1 ISPERIDVR
10 KQVEEIV
17 STAAPDPS
25 AVEIDVPEDTVA
37 IVDRSVLER
46 VLTNL
51 VTNAFRYGE
60 PPVRVAAVLG
70 DGHRA
75 RPRDRPVVRPR
86 ARRRPRLRGRLAE
99 RRALQRRP
107 GLAQRMTSDDAT
119 RIAQLAILGEAAEC
133 LVDVAIFV
141 WDDDRNYVAV
151 NDVAVDLVGRSREEI
166 LRMKVGDM
174 TTNRASPLFEEVQRV
189 G

>member
-1 ISPERIDVR
+1 
-10 KQVEEIV
+10 
-17 STAAPDPS
+17 
-25 AVEIDVPEDTVA
+25 
-37 IVDRSVLER
+37 
-46 VLTNL
+46 
-51 VTNAFRYGE
+51 
-60 PPVRVAAVLG
+60 
-70 DGHRA
+70 
-75 RPRDRPVVRPR
+75 
-86 ARRRPRLRGRLAE
+86 
-99 RRALQRRP
+99 
-107 GLAQRMTSDDAT
+107 MTSDDAT

-189 G
+189 GVHRGTSQILRADGTIEIEWLTCRTRVGGLPYMVSICWRVAS